1 MTTPNSKRRQGLVVA
16 GVAVAAGVAGAGW
29 QAWQGLRVRAAPT
42 GPPWDQR
49 FPTPQ
54 GGELDLSS
62 LRGHPLVLNFWATW
76 CPPCVKE
83 LPELDR
89 FHREWSPQGWQVVGL
104 AVDSAQP
111 VREFLQKRPLSFAVG
126 MAGLEGTALSRQLG
140 NDQGAL
146 PFTAVFDRHGRLI
159 HRKLGQTD
167 FEELSGWARGV

>member
-1 MTTPNSKRRQGLVVA
+1 MKTPNSKRRQGLIVA

-29 QAWQGLRVRAAPT
+29 QAWQGLRARAAPA

-62 LRGHPLVLNFWATW
+62 LQGRPLVLNFWATW
-76 CPPCVKE
+76 CPPCIKE

-89 FHREWSPQGWQVVGL
+89 FHREWSPRGWQVVGL
-104 AVDSAQP
+104 AVDGAQP
-111 VREFLQKRPLSFAVG
+111 VREFLQKQPLGFAVG

-159 HRKLGQTD
+159 QRKLGQTD

>member
-1 MTTPNSKRRQGLVVA
+1 MKTPNSKRRQGLVVA
-16 GVAVAAGVAGAGW
+16 GVAMAAGVAGAGW
-29 QAWQGLRVRAAPT
+29 QVWRGLRARAAPA

-62 LRGHPLVLNFWATW
+62 LQGRPLVLNFWATW
-76 CPPCVKE
+76 CPPCIKE
-83 LPELDR
+83 LPALDR
-89 FHREWSPQGWQVVGL
+89 FHREWSPRGWQVVGL
-104 AVDSAQP
+104 AVDGAQP
-111 VREFLQKRPLSFAVG
+111 VREFLRKQPLSFAVG

-146 PFTAVFDRHGRLI
+146 PFTAVFDSHGRLI